1 MLSKIDHVGIA
12 VKDLNQI
19 LETLKDA
26 FGLEPSFSEE
36 VPDQNIR
43 IAGFQFADS
52 AVEYFEPTSPESPI
66 SRFLEKRNNAIH
78 HIAFSVDDLDKSI
91 KDLKNKGFELID
103 EIPRQGAK
111 NTRIAFLHPASFNGI
126 LIELCES

>member
-1 MLSKIDHVGIA
+1 MLSKIDHIGIA

-19 LETLKDA
+19 LETLKVG

-36 VPDQNIR
+36 LPDQNIR

-78 HIAFSVDDLDKSI
+78 HIAFSVKDLDKSI

-103 EIPRQGAK
+103 ETPRQGAK

>member
-1 MLSKIDHVGIA
+1 MLSKIDHIGIA

-19 LETLKDA
+19 LETLKDG

-66 SRFLEKRNNAIH
+66 SRFLEKINYFVLELKELKKLLISVV
-78 HIAFSVDDLDKSI
+78 FSCDLNS
-91 KDLKNKGFELID
+91 
-103 EIPRQGAK
+103 
-111 NTRIAFLHPASFNGI
+111 
-126 LIELCES
+126 